1 MTEREMSRH
10 VYLEAEIADMYYAIA
25 DIVGPHKVITIS
37 E

>member
-10 VYLEAEIADMYYAIA
+10 VYLEARIADIDYAIA
-25 DIVGPHKVITIS
+25 DIVGHHKMITIS